1 MPRLLSNSKR
11 VYTAGFFLSGVL
23 LSGFLLAGLIILITS
38 ARGTAWAKDAAQ
50 SIVIE
55 DAFGRKISVDLPV
68 QRIVVLNSDILE
80 VLRSLGA
87 QDLVK
92 GIYSEIT
99 KEGAFFQ
106 EFMDRPRVGSWKNA
120 NAELIADL
128 NPSIVI
134 AYENNP
140 GTELEK
146 QLSPF
151 GIQVLRLN
159 FYKLGTIAKEIRTL
173 SKIIGRE
180 QQGEILGA
188 WYGQKLDFIQKRLDK
203 VKEKPL
209 VYVESYSAFH
219 TAGPGSGGHDMCVYA
234 GGKNMAEEFKVP
246 YSEVTS
252 EWVISKQPDVIF
264 KSTAWGNGFERN
276 DRMFFN
282 NIRDEIA
289 ARPSWNLIQAVK
301 NGRVHVLDSG
311 IWTGPRAVIGVI
323 YMAKCIYP
331 RLFDDLDPEQI
342 HELEGYAKEHRY
354 QLICYPALKGKF
366 LEDEV
371 KAIVIKKAWQRY
383 ELNFRVARFGRGN
396 LFSGVFIPLD
406 LKQNIGFHISRGRF
420 YQRFISL
427 FQRHLFIVK
436 NKFSGLALAVNTN
449 TKSLIQNPIL
459 EIVSSK
465 TFDKLFDL
473 YPNSKIRLA
482 EELYETKAGLPPCT
496 HVLAISAVGVTV
508 FKPDEIETLFDFAEK
523 MLEGLENYGVIN

>member
-1 MPRLLSNSKR
+1 MPKLLSSSKGS
-11 VYTAGFFLSGVL
+11 YGAGFFL
-23 LSGFLLAGLIILITS
+23 AGLILLIIIS
-38 ARGTAWAKDAAQ
+38 ARGRSWAGESAE

-55 DAFGRKISVDLPV
+55 DAFGRQIFVNIPV
-68 QRIVVLNSDILE
+68 QSIVVLNSDVLE

-99 KEGAFFQ
+99 KDGAFFR
-106 EFMDRPRVGSWKNA
+106 EFLDRPRVGSWKNA

-173 SKIIGRE
+173 GKIIGRE
-180 QQGEILGA
+180 QQGERLGA
-188 WYGQKLDFIQKRLDK
+188 WYGKKLEIIENQLSK

-234 GGKNMAEEFKVP
+234 GGKNLADEFKVP

-264 KSTAWGNGFERN
+264 KTTAWGNGFERN
-276 DRMFFN
+276 DRVFFN
-282 NIRDEIA
+282 NVRDELA
-289 ARPSWNLIQAVK
+289 ARPSWNLIRAVK
-301 NGRVHVLDSG
+301 NNRVHVLDSG
-311 IWTGPRAVIGVI
+311 IWTGPRAVIGVV

-331 RLFDDLDPEQI
+331 GLFNNLDPVGI
-342 HELEGYAKEHRY
+342 HKEYLESFQGIPY
-354 QLICYPALKGKF
+354 QGVYIS
-366 LEDEV
+366 E
-371 KAIVIKKAWQRY
+371 
-383 ELNFRVARFGRGN
+383 N
-396 LFSGVFIPLD
+396 LSG
-406 LKQNIGFHISRGRF
+406 
-420 YQRFISL
+420 
-427 FQRHLFIVK
+427 
-436 NKFSGLALAVNTN
+436 
-449 TKSLIQNPIL
+449 
-459 EIVSSK
+459 ESK
-465 TFDKLFDL
+465 
-473 YPNSKIRLA
+473 
-482 EELYETKAGLPPCT
+482 
-496 HVLAISAVGVTV
+496 
-508 FKPDEIETLFDFAEK
+508 
-523 MLEGLENYGVIN
+523 

>member
-311 IWTGPRAVIGVI
+311 IWTGPRAVIGVV

-342 HELEGYAKEHRY
+342 HKEYLE
-354 QLICYPALKGKF
+354 
-366 LEDEV
+366 
-371 KAIVIKKAWQRY
+371 
-383 ELNFRVARFGRGN
+383 
-396 LFSGVFIPLD
+396 S
-406 LKQNIGFHISRGRF
+406 
-420 YQRFISL
+420 
-427 FQRHLFIVK
+427 FQRMPYQGVYISENLY
-436 NKFSGLALAVNTN
+436 GG
-449 TKSLIQNPIL
+449 
-459 EIVSSK
+459 SK
-465 TFDKLFDL
+465 
-473 YPNSKIRLA
+473 
-482 EELYETKAGLPPCT
+482 
-496 HVLAISAVGVTV
+496 
-508 FKPDEIETLFDFAEK
+508 
-523 MLEGLENYGVIN
+523 